1 MRTISMVFFSIGIA
15 LVTIGIA
22 RNRTFLY
29 VGLAFLALA
38 VARLVRAAK
47 Q

>member
-15 LVTIGIA
+15 LVTIGLTA
-22 RNRTFLY
+22 NRTFLY
-29 VGLAFLALA
+29 VGVAFLVLA
-38 VARLVRAAK
+38 IARLIQAAK